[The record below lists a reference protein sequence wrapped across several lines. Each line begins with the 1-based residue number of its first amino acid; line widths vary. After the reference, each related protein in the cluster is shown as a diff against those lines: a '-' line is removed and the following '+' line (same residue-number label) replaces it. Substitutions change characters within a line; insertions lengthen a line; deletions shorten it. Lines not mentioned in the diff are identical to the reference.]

1 MFRAKTVFR
10 DSKRSGGGLSAQ
22 FRRPRVLIVGVGDV
36 GVRLARLQLHNSA
49 RGRGVRFFGIVARDD
64 APRRAALAE
73 QGVTVIAGDLDRAH
87 SLRRAAGLGA
97 RVIYLAPPAAQ
108 GVRDERMARALAQ
121 LGSRARGWV
130 YVSTTGVYGDCGG
143 DWVQETRLTRA
154 TTARAI
160 RRVDAERQVRA
171 RAVRQARLL
180 RRGLL
185 LLPAGRSSGSLGHN
199 LGPNA
204 VLRSSGIY
212 AADRAA
218 GPVSRLKAGTPV
230 LRPADDVWSNHI
242 HAEDLAAACWAALWR
257 AGNGRVFNICDDAAV
272 LSGDYFDHVADV
284 FQLPRPA
291 RLSRAQIRDYLTPVQ
306 MSFLEESRRLSNQR
320 MKRELRLNLKYPTI
334 ADGWKMEYAEK

>member
-10 DSKRSGGGLSAQ
+10 DSKRRGGGLSAR

-49 RGRGVRFFGIVARDD
+49 RGRGVRFLGIVARDD
-64 APRRAALAE
+64 APRRAALAA
-73 QGVTVIAGDLDRAH
+73 QGVTVIAGDLDRPH

-108 GVRDERMARALAQ
+108 GVRDERMARALAK
-121 LGSRARGWV
+121 LGPRARGWV

-171 RAVRQARLL
+171 RAVRQARLAH
-180 RRGLL
+180 RGKFD
-185 LLPAGRSSGSLGHN
+185 SN